1 MKQAVKRHLDALVR
15 KHGRLEGSR
24 PALEQAF
31 AVMEGSFRRGGKL
44 LVCGNGGSA
53 SDAEHIVGELM
64 KGFRLE
70 RQPEAGALRRLKGRL
85 PDTAGFPGGPV
96 PACLDRLQLGL
107 PAISLVSQTAL
118 MTAVLNDLAADA
130 VFAQQVLGYGKP
142 GDVLLGIS
150 TSGGAANVARAME
163 VARTLGLAT
172 VALTGAGEGRIRVW
186 SDVVLASPSYATD
199 EVQEDHVKMYHT
211 LCLMLEE
218 EFFGPES
225 ETEG

>member
-1 MKQAVKRHLDALVR
+1 MKKAVNRHLDTLVR

-24 PALEQAF
+24 TALEQAF
-31 AVMEGSFRRGGKL
+31 AVMEGSFRSGGKL

-64 KGFRLE
+64 KGFRLK
-70 RQPEAGALRRLKGRL
+70 RPPEAASLRRLKGRL
-85 PDTAGFPGGPV
+85 PDPAGFPGEPV
-96 PACLDRLQLGL
+96 PSCLDGLQLGL

-118 MTAVLNDLAADA
+118 VTAVLNDLAADA
-130 VFAQQVLGYGKP
+130 VFAQQVLGYGNP

-150 TSGGAANVARAME
+150 TSGQAANVTRAME

-172 VALTGAGEGRIRVW
+172 VALTGAGEGRIRAW
-186 SDVVLASPSYATD
+186 SDVVLASPSSVTD
-199 EVQEDHVKMYHT
+199 EIQEDHVKIYHT